1 MITGAIYL
9 VYFQKEIAIMRI
21 PILFSLFLIFL
32 IIFNIKLKKSTR
44 QKAIQTQSF
53 FQKER
58 ESMFVRK
65 KSLDS
70 LHYITL
76 DLATLPLRELDP
88 DSTPLYKK
96 AYAKQESVVSKASLP
111 MVHMEES
118 NIDLKLTFGPA
129 NLEIIIQYEENYTQ
143 FMRAL
148 LQWALALQE
157 AALYEEC
164 IQVLEIS
171 TALRSDFSKTYIL
184 LRDLYIATHQKHK
197 LPDLLTLA
205 QSIPSLTMAKAVR
218 HIEYLLN
225 HKGE

>member
-1 MITGAIYL
+1 
-9 VYFQKEIAIMRI
+9 MRI
-21 PILFSLFLIFL
+21 PILFSLFVIFL
-32 IIFNIKLKKSTR
+32 IIFNIKLKKSAR
-44 QKAIQTQSF
+44 QSTAQTQSF
-53 FQKER
+53 FEKER

-70 LHYITL
+70 LQYITL
-76 DLATLPLRELDP
+76 DLSTLPLRELDP

-96 AYAKQESVVSKASLP
+96 AYAKQEAVVSKASLP

-129 NLEIIIQYEENYTQ
+129 NLEIIIQYEENYNQ

-148 LQWALALQE
+148 LQWGLALQE

-171 TALRSDFSKTYIL
+171 AALGSDFSKTYIL
-184 LRDLYIATHQKHK
+184 LGDLYIATHQKHK
-197 LPDLLTLA
+197 LPELLTLA
-205 QSIPSLTMAKAVR
+205 QSISSLTMAKAVR

-225 HKGE
+225 QEGE